1 MSGCRVKLI
10 LQYVLNHCRSSIF
23 SIWVLVMRFQ
33 LSKRR
38 NIAIT
43 SEDLEEELS
52 PVQENNISSSAYG
65 VCAILIALF

>member
-1 MSGCRVKLI
+1 MCEVIVVQVYL
-10 LQYVLNHCRSSIF
+10 V
-23 SIWVLVMRFQ
+23 WVLAMRFQ

-65 VCAILIALF
+65 VCAKLITLF